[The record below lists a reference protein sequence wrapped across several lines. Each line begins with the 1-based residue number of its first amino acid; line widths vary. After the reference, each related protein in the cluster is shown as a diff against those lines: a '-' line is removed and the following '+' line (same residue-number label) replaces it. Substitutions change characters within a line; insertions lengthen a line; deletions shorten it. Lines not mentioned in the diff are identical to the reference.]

1 MAKDSVVTGQSTIV
15 PRTSARVI
23 LLDERACVLLF
34 NGRIASTV
42 TGDLLAWFLPGG
54 GAEDGEELTTTA
66 ARELFEETGL
76 RIRPEELQGPVAVSR
91 GVWTDGV
98 TTYQAEDFVF
108 VLRIAQVDISTEG
121 FTAFERG
128 QIIGHHWWTVEEL
141 QQTDALVFPRTL
153 GALVARLLAGEEP
166 TQPIELPWKATE
178 A

>member
-1 MAKDSVVTGQSTIV
+1 MAKDKGVTGQPTIV

-34 NGRIASTV
+34 NGRIASTAA
-42 TGDLLAWFLPGG
+42 GDLMAWFLPGG
-54 GAEDGEELTTTA
+54 GAEDGEALTTTA
-66 ARELFEETGL
+66 ARELFAGTGL
-76 RIRPEELQGPVAVSR
+76 QIRPEALRGPVAVSR
-91 GVWTDGV
+91 GVWTDGM

-108 VLRIAQVDISTEG
+108 VLRIAQLDISTEG

-128 QIIGHHWWTVEEL
+128 QIIGHHWWTIEEL

-153 GALVARLLAGEEP
+153 GALVARLLSGEEP
-166 TQPIELPWKATE
+166 MQPIELPWNATE